1 MAGPAE
7 NVFCRDPPETATGE
21 RSSDRDDDD
30 DEIDMELSV
39 DGDYP
44 ASASKNFAEE
54 PLPVSALKSAAA
66 SHKDGRKSPN
76 KRGLRRGK
84 WTAEEEAYVER
95 IIHDFENGLLPVG
108 VGVTLRS
115 YLSEKLNCDPMRIT
129 KKFTGSASIGKRI
142 FHPCERTPATADSL
156 ARAHRELKDL
166 DVAWLER
173 LEQHKR
179 EKRDVGKAP
188 RRASHASSFDSNS
201 CSSDGTASH
210 GERRRRRD
218 EYESDPALQHHEANC
233 MLAWLSRAHEAL
245 QEGSMVPL
253 DVVDRLVNEGETFS
267 NVLGGRPEVDDDDDD
282 DEACWK
288 RPRADDN
295 SLIEGLMYLKRV
307 GAGALANE

>member
-129 KKFTGSASIGKRI
+129 KKFTGASCLGKRV
-142 FHPCERTPATADSL
+142 FHSRKHTDASL
-156 ARAHRELKDL
+156 AEMQNAQHELNCL
-166 DVAWLER
+166 
-173 LEQHKR
+173 
-179 EKRDVGKAP
+179 EKRHSREAQLKKLKFFFP
-188 RRASHASSFDSNS
+188 KKSRKM
-201 CSSDGTASH
+201 
-210 GERRRRRD
+210 RD
-218 EYESDPALQHHEANC
+218 AT
-233 MLAWLSRAHEAL
+233 
-245 QEGSMVPL
+245 G
-253 DVVDRLVNEGETFS
+253 
-267 NVLGGRPEVDDDDDD
+267 
-282 DEACWK
+282 
-288 RPRADDN
+288 
-295 SLIEGLMYLKRV
+295 
-307 GAGALANE
+307 